1 MGRTAWIGAGIAV
14 ATLIAIVVNLATS
27 GGAWWLW
34 PILAVLV
41 VAAIAIEVYNRRV
54 ERRSAHSGQEITATG
69 GAQVVDS
76 PQSIEAS
83 GGEGQQRIVAR
94 RWGVVRRSGQYRRR

>member
-1 MGRTAWIGAGIAV
+1 MGRIAWVGAGIVV

-34 PILAVLV
+34 PILAVLTA
-41 VAAIAIEVYNRRV
+41 AAIAIEIRNMRA
-54 ERRSAHSGQEITATG
+54 ERSADPNQEITATD

-76 PQSIEAS
+76 PQVMNAPN
-83 GGEGQQRIVAR
+83 GGGQQKIVAR
-94 RWGVVRRSGQYRRR
+94 RRGVVRGS